1 MTVLQILKSFPKI
14 TPGPVGSSRDEGWD
28 FQLLEWRLKW
38 AAPKDSTLILPASI
52 SLGEMEPWNM
62 SVPMQETAACICTKS
77 TVEREGKGLVG
88 LFSGQSTLC
97 ARR

>member
-1 MTVLQILKSFPKI
+1 MTVLQVLKSFSKI

-28 FQLLEWRLKW
+28 FQLLEWHLKW
-38 AAPKDSTLILPASI
+38 AAPKDSTLILLASI

-62 SVPMQETAACICTKS
+62 SVQS
-77 TVEREGKGLVG
+77 TVEREGKGVVG